1 MRVIFITDSY
11 YPSPSPNAICVKKLK
26 DVFDEK
32 EITTDI
38 IAVRTFSK
46 NTKLLRDNSIH
57 FVNPDFLFSALIEA
71 KAANNLKRFSFISK
85 LFKIRGAVY
94 GLFWPLISLSNII
107 KYTNAIGKLIN
118 KSKEEIIVVGVYKS
132 LEGAVSGAIVK
143 RIWKRGTYV
152 LYTLDAVSGGIIP
165 RVLKSQ
171 YISNKSIKRW
181 ERFLFKAYDLL
192 FVMQSHKNYYDSNE
206 YSLFRNKIH
215 YVDIPLFSMRTV
227 KENILNE
234 GKIHFVFT
242 GGISKKTANPLYFL
256 QILDYLHD
264 ERFVFDVYGKIYNRD
279 IEEKLISSKYTKYHG
294 VFSHEE
300 VLEIQS
306 CSNCL
311 LNFGNYTPCAIP
323 CKIFEYFSTGKPII
337 SFIKIDDDASLPY
350 ITKYPNSLIIDERL
364 SIEINALSL
373 TRYVDALSS
382 TSVEDLQ
389 SIFFEN
395 TPEATVDRILA
406 CKNGE

>member
-32 EITTDI
+32 KIATDI

-46 NTKLLRDNSIH
+46 NTELPHDSSVH
-57 FVNPDFLFSALIEA
+57 FVNPNFLFSALIEA
-71 KAANNLKRFSFISK
+71 KATNNLKRFNFISK
-85 LFKIRGAVY
+85 LFKVKGALY

-107 KYTNAIGKLIN
+107 KYTIAVGKMLN
-118 KSKEEIIVVGVYKS
+118 KSTEETIVVGVYKS

-143 RIWKRGTYV
+143 KIWKRGTYV
-152 LYTLDAVSGGIIP
+152 LYTLDAISGGIIP
-165 RVLKSQ
+165 KVLKCQ

-181 ERFLFKAYDLL
+181 ERFLFKAYDSL
-192 FVMQSHKNYYDSNE
+192 FVMQSHKKYYDSNE
-206 YSLFRNKIH
+206 YLLFRNKLH
-215 YVDIPLFSMRTV
+215 YVDIPLFYMRTV

-234 GKIHFVFT
+234 GRIHFVFT
-242 GGISKKTANPLYFL
+242 GGISKRTANPLYFM

-264 ERFVFDVYGKIYNRD
+264 ERFVFDVYGKIYDRD
-279 IEEKLISSKYTKYHG
+279 IEEILMSSKYTKYHG
-294 VFSHEE
+294 TVSHEK

-306 CSNCL
+306 YSNCL
-311 LNFGNYTPCAIP
+311 LNFGNYIPCAIP

-337 SFIKIDDDASLPY
+337 SFMKIDDDASLPY
-350 ITKYPNSLIIDERL
+350 ITKYPNSLVIDERL

-373 TRYVDALSS
+373 KRYVDVLSS
-382 TSVEDLQ
+382 TCVEDLR
-389 SIFFEN
+389 SIFFDN
-395 TPEATVDRILA
+395 TPEATVDQILA
-406 CKNGE
+406 LKK